1 MIQQYNSLLT
11 VFPMAGNDFLRKK
24 ESFSAPAVVFSAKE
38 GYLGAVQYFR
48 KKELTMPR
56 EHLMVCETF
65 KSIQGES
72 THAGRPCFFIR
83 LAGCNLHCSYCD
95 TLWAQDGAQGISLS
109 VDDLCLQAE
118 QAALK
123 VVEITGGEPML
134 QKEAVCLLAEK
145 LIARGHIVMMETNG
159 SVDLSMLPEQVIRV
173 IDWKTP
179 SSGEQGKMY
188 EENFRSLR
196 PHDEVK
202 FVCSDERDYL
212 FALEK
217 IRTFKMDSQTE
228 NLLVSPVYGAL
239 NCADLVSWI
248 LRDQA
253 PVRVNLQ
260 IHKYIWDPQKR
271 GV

>member
-1 MIQQYNSLLT
+1 MVPVCL
-11 VFPMAGNDFLRKK
+11 K
-24 ESFSAPAVVFSAKE
+24 
-38 GYLGAVQYFR
+38 
-48 KKELTMPR
+48 
-56 EHLMVCETF
+56 VCETF
-65 KSIQGES
+65 ASIQGES

-83 LAGCNLHCSYCD
+83 LAGCNLRCSYCD
-95 TLWAQDGAQGISLS
+95 TAWAQEESACSTEVPVEKLCQQAGSSGI
-109 VDDLCLQAE
+109 
-118 QAALK
+118 K

-134 QKEAVCLLAEK
+134 QKEGICLLAEK
-145 LIARGHIVMMETNG
+145 LLAQGHTVMMETNG
-159 SVDLSMLPEQVIRV
+159 SLDTRSLPEQVIRV

-179 SSGEQGKMY
+179 SSGEDCKMF

-202 FVCSDERDYL
+202 FVCSDENDYR

-217 IRTFKMDSQTE
+217 IRSFRMEEQTE
-228 NLLVSPVYGAL
+228 NLLLSPVYGAL
-239 NCADLVSWI
+239 PCADLVEWV
-248 LRDQA
+248 LRDHA